1 MRVHTLLGYLVALLA
16 SGGFALAALGRA
28 RRSVRA
34 SRWMYVAYLACIAL
48 SIPAV
53 ATGVFDNAAA
63 SGYGSAASAAPYA
76 FFLAGSF
83 FTLVCALAAWRTVNP
98 GVLWDE
104 RHDVAYG
111 AGALG
116 PTLLSL
122 ALAALGRLAIQ

>member
-1 MRVHTLLGYLVALLA
+1 MRVHALLGYLVVLLA
-16 SGGFALAALGRA
+16 SGGFALAALGWA

-34 SRWMYVAYLACIAL
+34 SRWMHRVYVACIAV
-48 SIPAV
+48 SVPAA

-63 SGYGSAASAAPYA
+63 SGYGSAARAAPYT

-116 PTLLSL
+116 AMLLSL
-122 ALAALGRLAIQ
+122 ALVALGRLAIQ